1 VTETSKFGVIANEIG
16 VRPAGFQSEAK
27 SGDASLDSAIR
38 MNLKTI
44 APVPAIVRRS
54 DMALSGLCSDSL
66 FKKDTSR
73 LRGAMN
79 DKVGIWIDHK
89 RAVIVSTSADRV
101 TTKTLESEVGP
112 HARYSDRAE
121 YPTSDGPQDGR
132 GEKKYEERYGQHLDR
147 YYDEVISQLGQPE
160 ALLIFGPGEAKLQ
173 LKERLSRSKALSKHI
188 VGIETTDKLTDPQ
201 IVAKVKEHFGI
212 DR

>member
-1 VTETSKFGVIANEIG
+1 MNERI
-16 VRPAGFQSEAK
+16 
-27 SGDASLDSAIR
+27 
-38 MNLKTI
+38 
-44 APVPAIVRRS
+44 
-54 DMALSGLCSDSL
+54 
-66 FKKDTSR
+66 
-73 LRGAMN
+73 
-79 DKVGIWIDHK
+79 GIWIDHK
-89 RAVIVSTSADRV
+89 RAVIVSTSADRATA

-112 HARYSDRAE
+112 HARYSGRAG

-147 YYDEVISQLGQPE
+147 YYDEVIAQLGQPE

-173 LKERLSRSKALSKHI
+173 LKERLSRSKALSEHI
-188 VGIETTDKLTDPQ
+188 VRIETTDKLTDPQ